1 MVACDINVENFI
13 LSEEVL
19 MRGKVNPDWRFDT
32 LCVHAG
38 EGVDT
43 DTRAIRRPIHMANSF
58 EFPTDVE
65 ELLQVLSWENLDK
78 FNYTREHSPTPRNL
92 EERLALLEG
101 GEDCVVAASGMG
113 AISATLFTLLNAGD
127 HVVAS
132 EICYTGTQ
140 KLLGFHIPRFGIE
153 VSLVDTSDL
162 DAVKAA
168 VRSDTRVVYVETP
181 GNPIVSISDIEEI
194 AKIAHAVGATVI
206 VDSTWSGLVNQHPLS
221 LGADMVIHSL
231 TKYINGH
238 GDSLGGA
245 VIGKRALLADVRE
258 YGIVH
263 LGACISPF
271 NAWLILRGS
280 VTLPLRA
287 QRHSENAQRVA
298 EFLQSHAK
306 VKSVSYPGLESHAGY
321 EIAKKQMKAPSG
333 MLNFNL
339 KADMMEHFR
348 FLERLNLITHAVS
361 LGHDQSLIIYIP
373 TVFFFDDMVVFDE
386 TQKDTY
392 TNIMGEGIFR
402 LSVGIEDPEDI
413 IDDLRYALDG
423 VP

>member
-1 MVACDINVENFI
+1 
-13 LSEEVL
+13 

-221 LGADMVIHSL
+221 LGADIVIHSL

-306 VKSVSYPGLESHAGY
+306 VKSVSYPGLESHSGY